1 MSEETMQESLPGA
14 QASGAATSVQPL
26 TPGALV

>member
-1 MSEETMQESLPGA
+1 MSEETMQENSPGA
-14 QASGAATSVQPL
+14 QTLEAATPVQPL